1 MNKLPP
7 FFVIGSVG
15 LVVTALLHIFMA
27 LVIGMQN
34 VHVGFLGLYLLF
46 IAMLGIGSGK
56 LQPIPVKSK
65 RK

>member
-15 LVVTALLHIFMA
+15 LVVTAFLHIFMA